1 MHIGKTHKANAK
13 TKFCQR
19 AFQPFPR
26 RSRHKTNIAVKLK
39 MTNTKHDKSRAY
51 KVHIAGRVRWYANC
65 GFSHR
70 SSVSSRTGTLFEIRP
85 DNMYQ
90 PLTARLKNFL
100 QHGKN

>member
-1 MHIGKTHKANAK
+1 
-13 TKFCQR
+13 
-19 AFQPFPR
+19 
-26 RSRHKTNIAVKLK
+26 

-70 SSVSSRTGTLFEIRP
+70 SSVSSRTGTLSEIRP

-90 PLTARLKNFL
+90 PLTPSLKTIKTNKAK
-100 QHGKN
+100 GEKIKTYNNINS